1 MAQIKHIA
9 IPQSKKADTLL
20 LKIAATESELEKLE
34 KLQTKELNKLLD
46 KHQREKKKYQTSL
59 SKLSTSL
66 KESCTHPIQ
75 RVQTDFDYHRRE
87 EWDIT
92 TCNICNKQLSR
103 K

>member
-20 LKIAATESELEKLE
+20 LKIAATESELDKLMR
-34 KLQTKELNKLLD
+34 LQTKELDKLLT
-46 KHQREKKKYQTSL
+46 KHEREQKKYNTRL
-59 SKLSTSL
+59 IKLNDSL
-66 KESCTHPIQ
+66 KKSCTHITQ
-75 RVQTDFDYHRRE
+75 SVRTDFDYHRRE
-87 EWDIT
+87 EWEIT